1 MSSLTKIQKEMLCR
15 LRKLGE
21 RLDTERI
28 SKSMAD
34 ADPDTPG
41 SATYRR
47 HFGSWTAAVEA
58 AGLRTGRITGRPQ
71 DPPILLTP
79 EAIDIIEGELL
90 GDASLDKA
98 PTVNA
103 CFSHSTANLS
113 YSSFLRRSLESCG
126 VPLKKEEIVAGRNGG
141 KPQSRIRSPYNL
153 TFGEMREIWYP
164 KGKKIVPSRLFL
176 NRIRC
181 LFWYLGDG
189 YTEQGVCK
197 FSTCGFSRQE
207 VEHLAS
213 MLSELGFSASRN
225 SRSGGYHIVRISKA
239 HSQNFL
245 DWIGPCPAKGYEHRW
260 AIKQGNG

>member
-1 MSSLTKIQKEMLCR
+1 MNKEEMLFR
-15 LRKLGE
+15 LQRLGT
-21 RLDTERI
+21 RLGTERI

-47 HFGSWTAAVEA
+47 HFGSWTAAIEA
-58 AGLRTGRITGRPQ
+58 AGLRTGNITGRPQ
-71 DPPILLTP
+71 DPPIHLIP
-79 EAIDIIEGELL
+79 EAMDIIEGELL

-113 YSSFLRRSLESCG
+113 YSSFLRCSLESCG
-126 VPLKKEEIVAGRNGG
+126 VPLRKEETLAGRNGG
-141 KPQSRIRSPYNL
+141 KPQRRIRSPSNI
-153 TFGEMREIWYP
+153 TFGQMRKTWYP
-164 KGKKIVPSRLFL
+164 EGKKIVPSGLFL

-189 YTEQGVCK
+189 YIEQGACK

-207 VEHLAS
+207 VERLAL
-213 MLSELGFSASRN
+213 MLSELGFPASRN
-225 SRSGGYHIVRISKA
+225 SRSGGYHVVRIGKA
-239 HSQNFL
+239 HSQKFL
-245 DWIGPCPAKGYEHRW
+245 DWIGHCPAKGYEHRW
-260 AIKQGNG
+260 ALGRGNR